1 MEESKERFKNS
12 ENEKFSNKRLL
23 MAAVAILF
31 LIGIITTVLYLRV
44 SASRVYDEDAEI
56 FAPEI
61 VLAPQKPG
69 ILQEIY
75 VTEGQVIPKNFIVA
89 RVDNELVKAKEEGL
103 VILAAKET
111 GKIASSADPVATIIN
126 PDELRVV
133 ARVEENKGLTRIEVG
148 QRVVFTVDAFGSK
161 EYQGIVDEI
170 GVSSREPD
178 LVFNISS
185 QRPTKEFNV
194 KIRFNI
200 SQYPELK
207 NGMSAKVW
215 IYK

>member
-1 MEESKERFKNS
+1 MEALKNQFQDSEKSKLANRKI
-12 ENEKFSNKRLL
+12 LVV
-23 MAAVAILF
+23 AAGVLFVA
-31 LIGIITTVLYLRV
+31 GIATIFLYLRV
-44 SASRVYDEDAEI
+44 SGSRVYDEDAEI

-61 VLAPQKPG
+61 VLAPKNPG

-75 VTEGQVIPKNFIVA
+75 VTEGQVIPKNIIVA

-170 GVSSREPD
+170 GASSRESD
-178 LVFNISS
+178 LVF
-185 QRPTKEFNV
+185 
-194 KIRFNI
+194 
-200 SQYPELK
+200 
-207 NGMSAKVW
+207 
-215 IYK
+215 